1 MKAIEAA
8 KLVAMLSAAYRDAKL
23 NAEASQVYEAM
34 LADLDFGLAQEAVWR
49 LIRTSKWLPT
59 VAEIRQT
66 AADIER
72 GPVRRGAEAYADVI
86 AEIRRVGSY
95 GTPRFA
101 DPVTA
106 ECVKAMTWRGLC
118 LGDNEAADRARFIE
132 LYDSLAARQR
142 VDIVAGRQLP
152 SGPAKRALAPVA
164 PRQLASEAL
173 PGYRVGPKAASEML
187 RRVPDI
193 VEDVAAKL
201 REARPTLPAPP
212 PVRMSVAELEAA
224 LDKRAGGAR

>member
-1 MKAIEAA
+1 MQRSECS
-8 KLVAMLSAAYRDAKL
+8 KLVALLAAAYRDA
-23 NAEASQVYEAM
+23 AISDTTADVYETL
-34 LADLDFGLAQEAVWR
+34 LADLSYQSGQAAIHR
-49 LIRTSKWLPT
+49 LICTSKWLPT

-86 AEIRRVGSY
+86 AEIRRTGQY
-95 GTPRFA
+95 GVPRFT
-101 DPVTA
+101 DPIVT
-106 ECVKAMTWRGLC
+106 ECVTLMTWRGLC

-152 SGPAKRALAPVA
+152 SGPRGLALPPVA
-164 PRQLASEAL
+164 ARQLAS
-173 PGYRVGPKAASEML
+173 PVRVSM
-187 RRVPDI
+187 RDI
-193 VEDVAAKL
+193 NQRPVELAQHL
-201 REARPTLPAPP
+201 REGRPTLPAPP
-212 PVRMSVAELEAA
+212 VLRMSAEELDAA

>member
-1 MKAIEAA
+1 MQRSECS
-8 KLVAMLSAAYRDAKL
+8 KLVAMLAAAYRDAPISDTT
-23 NAEASQVYEAM
+23 AEVYET
-34 LADLDFGLAQEAVWR
+34 LLSDLTYEAGQAAIHR
-49 LIRTSKWLPT
+49 LICTSKWLPT

-72 GPVRRGAEAYADVI
+72 GPVRRGVEAYNDVI

-118 LGDNEAADRARFIE
+118 LGDNEAADRARFCE
-132 LYDSLAARQR
+132 LYDAQATRQR

-164 PRQLASEAL
+164 PRQLASE
-173 PGYRVGPKAASEML
+173 R
-187 RRVPDI
+187 D
-193 VEDVAAKL
+193 
-201 REARPTLPAPP
+201 TLPAPAT
-212 PVRMSVAELEAA
+212 VSVSAGELGA
-224 LDKRAGGAR
+224 LVKLAGGRR